1 MYRKLVPYDGKRFFS
16 VDQVALR
23 RTAERLRTLIPPSLP
38 DDEPYGIRE
47 RLLPALEKAISGAI
61 DQPIMDERELVNG
74 RFIREDVEGLLPA
87 WFTREFLGVF
97 ADFSVTARSLPLDPP
112 EIEIVDG
119 QQCAWMDFE
128 EEGDWPDK
136 VKYR

>member
-1 MYRKLVPYDGKRFFS
+1 MYRKLVPFDGRRFFD

-23 RTAERLRTLIPPSLP
+23 RTAEQLLESIPTSLP
-38 DDEPYGIRE
+38 SDDAYGVRQ
-47 RLLPALEKAISGAI
+47 RLLPALKKAIAGEI
-61 DQPIMDERELVNG
+61 TQPFLEERELIDG
-74 RFIREDVEGLLPA
+74 RFAYEDMEGLLPA
-87 WFTREFLGVF
+87 YFTREFLT
-97 ADFSVTARSLPLDPP
+97 AYANFSVTARSLPLDPP

-128 EEGDWPDK
+128 EKGDWPDK